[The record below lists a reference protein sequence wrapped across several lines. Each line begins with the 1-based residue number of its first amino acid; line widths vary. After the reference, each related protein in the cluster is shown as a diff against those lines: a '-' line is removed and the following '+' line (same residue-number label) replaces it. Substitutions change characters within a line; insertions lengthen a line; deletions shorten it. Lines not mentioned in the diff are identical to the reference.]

1 METKVSLNMTS
12 SPRHAASRGADTKPD
27 LARIGIFGANGHIGR
42 PMARFIAER
51 SPKTGLR
58 LFVRNEGHVPA
69 LRAEFPDAEVVV
81 ANYYD
86 LASMEAGF
94 AGLQGLF
101 IVTPNFL
108 DEERAMT
115 NLVYAARTNPGILH
129 IVRVLGD
136 PPGMTLERVPDA
148 LRRFGGGTATQ
159 HLRAKPI
166 LERSGLPVTYLNIAS
181 YFMQNFLTPLY
192 NRALRGERRLAIPSN
207 RRMCAIDTADI
218 GACAAAIL
226 LSPNQRQIGLTYHLD
241 NGHDMMWFD
250 EVAEMMSEVFGEE
263 ITYDGS
269 DETFLRLC
277 GDDVNR
283 LIGRPDAAQYAL
295 RYFRWEQDIE
305 TIWVKSDIVEHL
317 TGRPATPLRD
327 WLTANRQAILG

>member
-1 METKVSLNMTS
+1 MDTIQFPEKLAV
-12 SPRHAASRGADTKPD
+12 RGANIKPE
-27 LARIGIFGANGHIGR
+27 LERIGIFGANGHIGR
-42 PMARFIAER
+42 PMARFIAEH
-51 SPKTGLR
+51 SPQTILR
-58 LFVRNEGHVPA
+58 LFVRNRDQVSQ
-69 LRAEFPDAEVVV
+69 LQSEFPGAEVVV

-86 LASMEAGF
+86 LASMESGF
-94 AGLQGLF
+94 ADVQGLF

-136 PPGMTLERVPDA
+136 PPGMTMARVPDV
-148 LRRFGGGTATQ
+148 LRKFGGGTATQ

-192 NRALRGERRLAIPSN
+192 NRALRDERRLAIPSN

-218 GACAAAIL
+218 GACAASIL
-226 LSPNQRQIGLTYHLD
+226 LSRNQRHIGLTYHLD
-241 NGHDMMWFD
+241 NGNDMMWFD
-250 EVAEMMSEVFGEE
+250 EVAEMMSEVFGERIE
-263 ITYDGS
+263 YDGS

-295 RYFRWEQDIE
+295 QYFKWEQDIE
-305 TIWVKSDIVEHL
+305 TIWVKSNVVEYL
-317 TGRPATPLRD
+317 TGRPATRLRD
-327 WLTANRQAILG
+327 WLEANKQAILG